1 MAEAVRHDK
10 TARQLRLLSDAL
22 DSGRLGPVRRLINTL
37 APAEIGNLL
46 ESLPPAKRVVVWG
59 LVDPEDDGEVLVHVG
74 DEVRESLLADM
85 DADEIIAAVE
95 DLDIDDLAD
104 LVEDL
109 PDTVI
114 DEVLKSMDRENRER
128 LEQVLSYP
136 EDTAGRLMNPDV
148 VTVRADV
155 NVDVVLRYLRLRGE
169 LPDHTDHLFVVSRR
183 HQYLGRL
190 SLASLVTHED
200 STPINRLID
209 DEQPAIDVEESAEEV
224 ARQFSDHDWV
234 SAPVVDD
241 NNILLGRITIDDV
254 VDIIREQAEHQAL
267 GAAGLDEDEDLF
279 SPVKRA
285 VRGRVVWLGINLC
298 TAFLAATVIGQ
309 YELTLQKI
317 VALAVLMPI
326 VAGIG
331 GNAAVQVLTLM
342 VRGLALG
349 QVGPSNAKILLW
361 KEIRV
366 ALINGILI
374 GGIVG
379 VIAYFWF
386 RSPLLSLVITMALII
401 NFCAAATA
409 GVLLPL
415 LLKRMNIDP
424 AVAGTV
430 VVTAVTD
437 VMGFFSF
444 LGLATLILMHLGRC
458 YATPGQGGR
467 LERRARLWLHRTAA
481 NLGGR
486 WQDLLPHPR
495 LPAARPATGAR
506 RTGQV
511 HCPPPG
517 RRALARHT
525 GDAGCTAITELKTP
539 CTKTSKASQ
548 SLHRSQ
554 RSDAYGAGAGL
565 RRAAGTGDST
575 RATPV

>member
-46 ESLPPAKRVVVWG
+46 ESLPPGKREVVWG
-59 LVDPEDDGEVLVHVG
+59 LVDAEDDGEVLVHVG

-85 DADEIIAAVE
+85 DPDEIIAAVE

-190 SLASLVTHED
+190 SLASLVTHDD

-209 DEQPAIDVEESAEEV
+209 DEQPAIAVEDSADAV
-224 ARQFSDHDWV
+224 ARQFTDHDWI

-254 VDIIREQAEHQAL
+254 VDIIRDQAEHQAL

-279 SPVKRA
+279 SPVARA
-285 VRGRVVWLGINLC
+285 FRRRLTWLGINLG
-298 TAFLAATVIGQ
+298 TAFLASSVVGRFEGTI
-309 YELTLQKI
+309 EKI

-326 VAGIG
+326 VAGMG
-331 GNAAVQVLTLM
+331 GNAGTQVLALM

-349 QVGPSNAKILLW
+349 QVGASNVRVLLW
-361 KEIRV
+361 KELRV
-366 ALINGILI
+366 ALMNGLSL
-374 GGIVG
+374 GLVLGIIV
-379 VIAYFWF
+379 FLWF
-386 RSPLLSLVITMALII
+386 HDLPLSLVIGTALTI
-401 NFCAAATA
+401 NLLSAATA
-409 GVLLPL
+409 GVVVPL
-415 LLKRMNIDP
+415 TLKRMGFDP
-424 AVAGTV
+424 ALAGGVILT
-430 VVTAVTD
+430 TVTD
-437 VMGFFSF
+437 VMGFLSF
-444 LGLATLILMHLGRC
+444 LGLAT
-458 YATPGQGGR
+458 AV
-467 LERRARLWLHRTAA
+467 
-481 NLGGR
+481 
-486 WQDLLPHPR
+486 LLR
-495 LPAARPATGAR
+495 
-506 RTGQV
+506 
-511 HCPPPG
+511 
-517 RRALARHT
+517 
-525 GDAGCTAITELKTP
+525 
-539 CTKTSKASQ
+539 
-548 SLHRSQ
+548 
-554 RSDAYGAGAGL
+554 
-565 RRAAGTGDST
+565 
-575 RATPV
+575 

>member
-109 PDTVI
+109 PDAVI

-128 LEQVLSYP
+128 LEQVLSFD

-444 LGLATLILMHLGRC
+444 LGLATLILMH
-458 YATPGQGGR
+458 
-467 LERRARLWLHRTAA
+467 
-481 NLGGR
+481 
-486 WQDLLPHPR
+486 
-495 LPAARPATGAR
+495 
-506 RTGQV
+506 
-511 HCPPPG
+511 
-517 RRALARHT
+517 
-525 GDAGCTAITELKTP
+525 
-539 CTKTSKASQ
+539 
-548 SLHRSQ
+548 
-554 RSDAYGAGAGL
+554 
-565 RRAAGTGDST
+565 
-575 RATPV
+575 

>member
-46 ESLPPAKRVVVWG
+46 ESLPPGKRVVVWG

-114 DEVLKSMDRENRER
+114 EEVLKSMDRENRER

-190 SLASLVTHED
+190 SLAALVTHD
-200 STPINRLID
+200 DGTPINRLID
-209 DEQPAIDVEESAEEV
+209 DEQPAIDVEETAEEV
-224 ARQFSDHDWV
+224 ARQFSDHDWI
-234 SAPVVDD
+234 SAPVVDES
-241 NNILLGRITIDDV
+241 NILLGRITIDDV

-279 SPVKRA
+279 SPIKRA

-298 TAFLAATVIGQ
+298 TAFLAAAVIGQ
-309 YELTLQKI
+309 FEATLQQV

-349 QVGPSNAKILLW
+349 QVGASNARILLW
-361 KEIRV
+361 KELRV
-366 ALINGILI
+366 ALINGVLI
-374 GGIVG
+374 GGTVGIV
-379 VIAYFWF
+379 AFFWF
-386 RSPLLSLVITMALII
+386 HDWMLSLVIASALVI

-415 LLKRMNIDP
+415 LLRRMRIDP

-437 VMGFFSF
+437 VMGFFCF
-444 LGLATLILMHLGRC
+444 LGLATLIL
-458 YATPGQGGR
+458 
-467 LERRARLWLHRTAA
+467 
-481 NLGGR
+481 
-486 WQDLLPHPR
+486 
-495 LPAARPATGAR
+495 
-506 RTGQV
+506 
-511 HCPPPG
+511 
-517 RRALARHT
+517 
-525 GDAGCTAITELKTP
+525 
-539 CTKTSKASQ
+539 
-548 SLHRSQ
+548 
-554 RSDAYGAGAGL
+554 L
-565 RRAAGTGDST
+565 R
-575 RATPV
+575 

>member
-37 APAEIGNLL
+37 SPAEIGNLL
-46 ESLPPAKRVVVWG
+46 ESLPPGKREVVWG
-59 LVDPEDDGEVLVHVG
+59 LVDAEDDGEVLVHVG

-85 DADEIIAAVE
+85 DPDEIIAAVE

-183 HQYLGRL
+183 HQYLGRV
-190 SLASLVTHED
+190 SLAALVTHED
-200 STPINRLID
+200 NTPINRLID
-209 DEQPAIDVEESAEEV
+209 DEQPAIDVGESAEEV

-254 VDIIREQAEHQAL
+254 VDIIRNQAEHQAL
-267 GAAGLDEDEDLF
+267 GAAGLDEEEDLF
-279 SPVKRA
+279 SPIKRA
-285 VRGRVVWLGINLC
+285 VRGRVVWLGINLA
-298 TAFLAATVIGQ
+298 TAFLAASVISQ
-309 YELTLQKI
+309 FDATLEQV

-349 QVGPSNAKILLW
+349 QVGASNARILLW

-366 ALINGILI
+366 ALINGVLI

-379 VIAYFWF
+379 LIALVWF
-386 RSPLLSLVITMALII
+386 RNPLLSLVIAMALVI
-401 NFCAAATA
+401 NFCCAALA

-415 LLKRMNIDP
+415 MLKRMNVDP

-444 LGLATLILMHLGRC
+444 LGLATLIL
-458 YATPGQGGR
+458 
-467 LERRARLWLHRTAA
+467 LH
-481 NLGGR
+481 
-486 WQDLLPHPR
+486 
-495 LPAARPATGAR
+495 
-506 RTGQV
+506 
-511 HCPPPG
+511 
-517 RRALARHT
+517 
-525 GDAGCTAITELKTP
+525 
-539 CTKTSKASQ
+539 
-548 SLHRSQ
+548 
-554 RSDAYGAGAGL
+554 
-565 RRAAGTGDST
+565 
-575 RATPV
+575 

>member
-22 DSGRLGPVRRLINTL
+22 DSGRLGPVRRLVNTL

-46 ESLPPAKRVVVWG
+46 ESLPPGKREVVWG

-74 DEVRESLLADM
+74 EEVRESLLADM
-85 DADEIIAAVE
+85 DPDEIIAAVE

-136 EDTAGRLMNPDV
+136 EDSAGRLMNPDV

-190 SLASLVTHED
+190 SLAALVTHED
-200 STPINRLID
+200 NTPINRLID
-209 DEQPAIDVEESAEEV
+209 DEQPAIDVGESADEV

-254 VDIIREQAEHQAL
+254 VDIIRSQAEHQAL
-267 GAAGLDEDEDLF
+267 GAAGLDEEEDLF
-279 SPVKRA
+279 SPIKRA

-298 TAFLAATVIGQ
+298 TAFLAASVIGQ
-309 YELTLQKI
+309 FELTLQKV

-326 VAGIG
+326 VAGVG

-342 VRGLALG
+342 VRGIALG
-349 QVGPSNAKILLW
+349 QVGPSNARILLW
-361 KEIRV
+361 KESRV
-366 ALINGILI
+366 ALINGTLI
-374 GGIVG
+374 GTVVGI
-379 VIAYFWF
+379 IAFLWF
-386 RSPLLSLVITMALII
+386 HSFLLSLVITLALII
-401 NFCAAATA
+401 NFCAAALA

-415 LLKRMNIDP
+415 LLKRMNVDP

-444 LGLATLILMHLGRC
+444 LGLATLIL
-458 YATPGQGGR
+458 
-467 LERRARLWLHRTAA
+467 LH
-481 NLGGR
+481 
-486 WQDLLPHPR
+486 
-495 LPAARPATGAR
+495 
-506 RTGQV
+506 
-511 HCPPPG
+511 
-517 RRALARHT
+517 
-525 GDAGCTAITELKTP
+525 
-539 CTKTSKASQ
+539 
-548 SLHRSQ
+548 
-554 RSDAYGAGAGL
+554 
-565 RRAAGTGDST
+565 
-575 RATPV
+575 

>member
-22 DSGRLGPVRRLINTL
+22 DSGRLGPVRRLVNTL

-46 ESLPPAKRVVVWG
+46 ESLPPGKREVVWG
-59 LVDPEDDGEVLVHVG
+59 LVDPDDDGEVLVHVG
-74 DEVRESLLADM
+74 EEVRESLLADM
-85 DADEIIAAVE
+85 DTDEIVAAVE

-128 LEQVLSYP
+128 LEQVLSYA

-155 NVDVVLRYLRLRGE
+155 NLDVVLRYLRLRGE
-169 LPDHTDHLFVVSRR
+169 LPDHTDHLYVVSRR
-183 HQYLGRL
+183 HQYLGRV
-190 SLASLVTHED
+190 SLASLVTHD
-200 STPINRLID
+200 DGTPINRLID
-209 DEQPAIDVEESAEEV
+209 DEQPAIDVGESAEEV

-285 VRGRVVWLGINLC
+285 VRGRVVWLGINLF
-298 TAFLAATVIGQ
+298 TAFLAAGVIGQ
-309 YELTLQKI
+309 FEATLEKI

-349 QVGPSNAKILLW
+349 QVGASNARILLW
-361 KEIRV
+361 KELRV
-366 ALINGILI
+366 ALINGLLI
-374 GGIVG
+374 GGVVG
-379 VIAYFWF
+379 VVAFVWF
-386 RSPLLSLVITMALII
+386 HDWLLSLVIALALIV

-415 LLKRMNIDP
+415 TLKRMNIDP

-437 VMGFFSF
+437 VMGFFCF
-444 LGLATLILMHLGRC
+444 LGLATVIL
-458 YATPGQGGR
+458 
-467 LERRARLWLHRTAA
+467 
-481 NLGGR
+481 
-486 WQDLLPHPR
+486 
-495 LPAARPATGAR
+495 
-506 RTGQV
+506 
-511 HCPPPG
+511 
-517 RRALARHT
+517 
-525 GDAGCTAITELKTP
+525 
-539 CTKTSKASQ
+539 
-548 SLHRSQ
+548 
-554 RSDAYGAGAGL
+554 L
-565 RRAAGTGDST
+565 R
-575 RATPV
+575 